1 MYKLLLVLRYLR
13 RRRLTYFAAA
23 GEALCVFMMLVA
35 ITVMNGF
42 LGKAEKAAK
51 GLHGDIVIQPAGLMG
66 VALHDELSQRVLAEV
81 PEVDAM
87 SPMIVSYGI
96 LRVPGAVGYRQ
107 AVQIVGVR
115 LPERAT
121 VCDFAKGL
129 FVQKDAP
136 EPTFDPPRDLLIKSV
151 TAHGE
156 TIRKILDRAKKAD
169 RAEFGDVR
177 FEELP
182 ADRQR
187 ARLNLRSALSYI
199 DISLDSLHNNERI
212 HEHLE
217 RLHEELIAVDD
228 AGGDTSWIERQIDQ
242 EEARTIEPM
251 PNRIILGLGLEGAFF
266 RTDQGDTIRIL
277 SPGSKVTLYIFPL
290 GQQSMTD
297 VTPNIQ
303 RFTVVDDCTTDVYPF
318 DSETVY
324 VPFTALQRLNNM
336 GPVERA
342 DGTTEPGRCSMI
354 QVKINETFSTREDL
368 PRIARDIRRVVTEFY
383 GVNTAVDV
391 QTWRQKQHKV
401 VDQLESQRTLI
412 LVMFGILSLVSV
424 VLVFVIFYMLVVQK
438 TRDIGVL
445 KAVGASSHG
454 VAWIFLVLGNGVGL
468 VGACI
473 GAIGGCVFVHYING
487 IHDFIGRNFGF
498 QVWSQESF
506 WFDKIP
512 NQIDPMVIVGVVIG
526 AVLAGILGAFVPALR
541 AARMQ
546 PVEALRYE

>member
-35 ITVMNGF
+35 VTVMNGF

-51 GLHGDIVIQPAGLMG
+51 GLHGDIVIQPAGVMG
-66 VALHDELSQRVLAEV
+66 VALHDELSERILAEV
-81 PEVDAM
+81 DEVEAM

-96 LRVPGAVGYRQ
+96 LRVPGADHYRQ

-129 FVQKDAP
+129 FVQKDWP
-136 EPTFDPPRDLLIKSV
+136 KPTFDPPRKDLLDSV
-151 TAHGE
+151 AEHGAFIE
-156 TIRKILDRAKKAD
+156 EILDR
-169 RAEFGDVR
+169 EFGNTSAAN
-177 FEELP
+177 LP
-182 ADRQR
+182 ADQR
-187 ARLNLRSALSYI
+187 RLRLSLLSALSYI
-199 DISLDSLHNNERI
+199 EISLDSLRNEREI
-212 HEHLE
+212 QTQLE
-217 RLHEELIAVDD
+217 RLQAQLIEIDD
-228 AGGDTSWIERQIDQ
+228 AGGDTRWVERQIDQ
-242 EEARTIEPM
+242 LEALTIEPM

-266 RTDQGDTIRIL
+266 RTDQGETVRIL
-277 SPGSKVTLYIFPL
+277 TPGSKVTLYIFPL
-290 GQQSMTD
+290 GQKTMTD

-324 VPFTALQRLNNM
+324 VPFAALQRLNNM
-336 GPVERA
+336 GPIERA
-342 DGTTEPGRCSMI
+342 DGTLEPGRCSMI
-354 QVKINETFSTREDL
+354 HVKIKDRFSTRKHL
-368 PRIARDIRRVVTEFY
+368 PRIATDIRRVVTEFY
-383 GVNTAVDV
+383 GDDTAVDV

-454 VAWIFLVLGNGVGL
+454 VAWIFLALGNGVGL

-473 GAIGGCVFVHYING
+473 GAAAGCVFVHYING
-487 IHDFIGRNFGF
+487 VHSLIREWFGF
-498 QVWSQESF
+498 QVWSRESF
-506 WFDKIP
+506 WFDRIP
-512 NQIDPMVIVGVVIG
+512 NEIDPMVIVGVVIG

>member
-66 VALHDELSQRVLAEV
+66 VALHDELSERVLAEV
-81 PEVDAM
+81 PEVEAM

-96 LRVPGAVGYRQ
+96 LRVPGADHYRQ

-129 FVQKDAP
+129 FVQKDWA
-136 EPTFDPPRDLLIKSV
+136 EPTFDPPRELLIERV
-151 TAHGE
+151 IEHRDVIQE
-156 TIRKILDRAKKAD
+156 ILDRTKRKD
-169 RAEFGDVR
+169 RETFGDVS
-177 FEELP
+177 FDGLP
-182 ADRQR
+182 AHRQR
-187 ARLNLRSALSYI
+187 AWRDLDAALIYI
-199 DISLDSLHNNERI
+199 RASLDSLQNNEYI
-212 HEHLE
+212 QQ
-217 RLHEELIAVDD
+217 RLKRLREELIQVDD
-228 AGGDTSWIERQIDQ
+228 AGDDTTWIEKEIDR
-242 EEARTIEPM
+242 EEARTLEPM

-266 RTDQGDTIRIL
+266 RTDQGETIRIL
-277 SPGSKVTLYIFPL
+277 TPGSKVTLYIFPL
-290 GQQSMTD
+290 GQQTMTD
-297 VTPNIQ
+297 ITPNIQ

-324 VPFTALQRLNNM
+324 VPFSALQRLNNM
-336 GPVERA
+336 GAVERA
-342 DGTTEPGRCSMI
+342 DGTFEPGRCSMI
-354 QVKINETFSTREDL
+354 QVKIAEGFSTRKHL
-368 PRIARDIRRVVTEFY
+368 PRIASDIRRVVTEFY

-454 VAWIFLVLGNGVGL
+454 VAWIFLALGNGVGL

-473 GAIGGCVFVHYING
+473 GAVGGCVFVHYING
-487 IHDFIGRNFGF
+487 IHDFINRNFGF

-506 WFDKIP
+506 WFDRIP

-526 AVLAGILGAFVPALR
+526 AVVAGILGAFVPALR